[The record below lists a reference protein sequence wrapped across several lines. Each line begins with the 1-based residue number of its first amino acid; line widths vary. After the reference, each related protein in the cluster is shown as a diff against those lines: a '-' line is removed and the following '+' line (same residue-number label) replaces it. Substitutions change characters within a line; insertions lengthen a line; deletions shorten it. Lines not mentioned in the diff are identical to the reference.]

1 MNNHKDIISFI
12 FISNSGL
19 VCKIFRVSDDKK
31 IVLIGESYSS
41 SEGIQNGIV
50 LNIDLASKSVR
61 NCISEAEKKA
71 KINLSE
77 INILF
82 EPANLLSTR
91 VTKYKKLGGSKI
103 YKEDISYLIS
113 EGKNQV
119 LSNDVK
125 RSILHTY
132 NFNYVVDNVKFLS
145 EPINIYADFFSHEL
159 SFLTLP
165 KNIFK
170 NITQVFNN
178 CELKINRFLL
188 NSFALGVEN
197 LTNEEINNGCL
208 IINFENKNMNLI
220 FFLMGSI
227 IFYKTL
233 PISIGH
239 IIMDISKGCSLSLSE
254 AQKIFQ
260 HYGIIEKID
269 LKKEK
274 SKKNHY
280 INKNFFTESKYRKIS
295 ENLIFEIISS
305 RSEEIIEFINKNIN
319 HSGLNLENLQK
330 VYFYGNA
337 YEVRGVEKFL
347 SDNLQTFVENVD
359 SSTNITF
366 KGGLKI
372 ILEGHN
378 TEAIPGNNQEKVKK
392 FWFF

>member
-31 IVLIGESYSS
+31 TVLIGESYSS

-113 EGKNQV
+113 EGKNQI

-145 EPINIYADFFSHEL
+145 EPINIYAYFFSHEL

-188 NSFALGVEN
+188 NSFALGIEN

-208 IINFENKNMNLI
+208 IINFENKNINLI

-239 IIMDISKGCSLSLSE
+239 IIMDISKGCSLALSE
-254 AQKIFQ
+254 AQRIFQ

-269 LKKEK
+269 LKKLK
-274 SKKNHY
+274 SKKNKY
-280 INKNFFTESKYRKIS
+280 INQSFFTESKYRKIS

-319 HSGLNLENLQK
+319 YSGLNLENLQK